1 MQTVSLPSVLA
12 SALLG
17 LLALHCGPPVAERP
31 APTPVYVAELSLPP
45 TNIIEES
52 LRAPAPPADQ
62 GAAAKDESAPD
73 TDHSSSDHSGPD
85 QADSDQ
91 ADSEPRDT
99 RGAAAPDAD
108 EPRSAQPPAPDPRDD
123 EPPAGKRKGAATG
136 TAPTAPTAPP
146 QCPQARTRP
155 GADRDYGPAG
165 LQARRP

>member
-73 TDHSSSDHSGPD
+73 TDHSSSDHSSSDHSGPD

-108 EPRSAQPPAPDPRDD
+108 EPRSAQPPAPEPRVD
-123 EPPAGKRKGAATG
+123 EPAGGKRKEAAPG

-146 QCPQARTRP
+146 KSP
-155 GADRDYGPAG
+155 
-165 LQARRP
+165 